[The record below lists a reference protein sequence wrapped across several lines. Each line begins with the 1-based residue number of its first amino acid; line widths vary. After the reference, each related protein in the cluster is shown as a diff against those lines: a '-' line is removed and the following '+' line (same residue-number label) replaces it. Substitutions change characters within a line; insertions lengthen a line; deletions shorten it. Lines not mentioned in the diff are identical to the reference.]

1 MQGLALDVK
10 VLTEDKQEIQLKE
23 ISDEVKENIDMRAEK
38 KKSQQ
43 EVEVELEDP
52 YLGTNDI
59 EGDLMGAT
67 QVVEDVD
74 SLFDL
79 DDDI

>member
-1 MQGLALDVK
+1 M
-10 VLTEDKQEIQLKE
+10 
-23 ISDEVKENIDMRAEK
+23 
-38 KKSQQ
+38 QQ
-43 EVEVELEDP
+43 EVEVELEETDP

-67 QVVEDVD
+67 QVAGQDLD